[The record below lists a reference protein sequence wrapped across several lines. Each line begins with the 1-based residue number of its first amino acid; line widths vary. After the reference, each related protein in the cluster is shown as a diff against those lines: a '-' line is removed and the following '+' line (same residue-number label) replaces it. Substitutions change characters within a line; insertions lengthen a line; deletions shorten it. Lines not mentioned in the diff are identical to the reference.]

1 MSASP
6 PGQER
11 VSHTENTWL
20 GLRLATKNV
29 SWQTDG
35 GEADDGVSFARLDL
49 TNEFKKSY
57 PFSSVVKIN
66 TNLCRG
72 IGANMYW
79 THITV

>member
-11 VSHTENTWL
+11 VSHTENIWL

-35 GEADDGVSFARLDL
+35 GEAEDRVSFTSLDL
-49 TNEFKKSY
+49 RNELKKKSY
-57 PFSSVVKIN
+57 PVSSVMKIN
-66 TNLCRG
+66 TDQPTQRKKS
-72 IGANMYW
+72 
-79 THITV
+79 